1 MLMLSVII
9 LTNPQNSYY
18 RVSRA
23 IEIVKIEPKKG
34 LKILFHQL
42 KHLETHPGATGRI
55 EMSPR
60 TLYHVAAVN

>member
-1 MLMLSVII
+1 MLMLSVIV
-9 LTNPQNSYY
+9 LTNAQNSHY

-34 LKILFHQL
+34 LKTLFHQL
-42 KHLETHPGATGRI
+42 KHLETHPGVTGRV

>member
-9 LTNPQNSYY
+9 LRNPQNSHY

-23 IEIVKIEPKKG
+23 IKIEKIEPKKG

-42 KHLETHPGATGRI
+42 KHLETDPGVTGRV
-55 EMSPR
+55 EMSPS